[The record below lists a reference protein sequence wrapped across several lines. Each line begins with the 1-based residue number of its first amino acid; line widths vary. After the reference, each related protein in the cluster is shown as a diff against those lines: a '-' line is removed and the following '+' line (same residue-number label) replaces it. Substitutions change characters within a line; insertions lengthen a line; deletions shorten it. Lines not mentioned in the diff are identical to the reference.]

1 MLLSHAIRGP
11 DAANVGTEFHLS
23 FTVYRFASLATPL
36 TLPTSNV
43 SALAHPLTN
52 PFIPSLCSRENKE
65 PLGTNPAYS
74 DCHNAA
80 KESTS

>member
-1 MLLSHAIRGP
+1 MLLSRAIRGLG
-11 DAANVGTEFHLS
+11 AANVGTELYLS

-36 TLPTSNV
+36 TLLMSNV
-43 SALAHPLTN
+43 SVFARPQTN